1 MTIRKRMIAALVAQ
15 SSGSSDLMYDFTRTL
30 DRTWGADATS
40 GTPGSGGG
48 NVDPNRFEHEGNAW
62 ELWQCVPYLNSNV
75 GPVTVGDC
83 RIHLRNRD
91 ISRGQMELEDMPD
104 EVILTMTS
112 WQQQPWTFR
121 RPTDTR
127 KFTNVGSGNSARKG
141 IDYEPTRTV
150 LANPGIS
157 GIAEGQSFTCT
168 LIWKA

>member
-1 MTIRKRMIAALVAQ
+1 MTIRKRMIATLVAQ

-48 NVDPNRFEHEGNAW
+48 NVDPDRFEHEGNAW
-62 ELWQCVPYLNSNV
+62 ELWQCVPFINRNV
-75 GPVTVGDC
+75 GSNVGDC

-91 ISRGQMELEDMPD
+91 ISRGRMELEDMPD

-121 RPTDTR
+121 RPTDAR
-127 KFTNVGSGNSARKG
+127 KFSNVGSGNSARKG
-141 IDYEPTRTV
+141 CDYEPVRTV
-150 LANPGIS
+150 GANPGAE
-157 GIAEGQSFTCT
+157 GIAQGQSFTCT
-168 LIWKA
+168 LIWKI